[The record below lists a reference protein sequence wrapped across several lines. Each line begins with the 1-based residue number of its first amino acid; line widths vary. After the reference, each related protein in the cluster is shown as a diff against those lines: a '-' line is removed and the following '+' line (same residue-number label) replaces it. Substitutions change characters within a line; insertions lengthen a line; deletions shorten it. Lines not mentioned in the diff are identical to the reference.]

1 MYNFPILF
9 DNIFMFIY
17 VRDSGEGQ
25 WGTDES
31 TFNAIL
37 VSRSYPQLRRI
48 FNEYE
53 KLCGKDIEETI
64 KSELSG
70 SIENGFLT
78 IGITFPL

>member
-1 MYNFPILF
+1 MHNIRFYQYISIHLYNA
-9 DNIFMFIY
+9 
-17 VRDSGEGQ
+17 GEGQ

-48 FNEYE
+48 FHEYE
-53 KLCGKDIEETI
+53 KLSGKDIEETI

-70 SIENGFLT
+70 SIEDGFLT
-78 IGITFPL
+78 IGKSIAQN